1 MYPLKSRKNRNEP
14 LVTVVIPQ
22 LKAHFCSLL
31 ISNIFCNPLFLF
43 SPSCLFHIILKT
55 QITFL
60 TFLRRIPSFCF
71 YATPTKGDAL
81 TFLCQGFYSR
91 SQALP
96 DKRIFI
102 IHSPN
107 SLTSDVLLRQLNFCC
122 TPIYMKRNTAV
133 SVFFKKLPNHT
144 RLGYLRNSFPRL
156 FSHIPW
162 SESLK
167 ISFPSVCTFLS
178 SLVL

>member
-1 MYPLKSRKNRNEP
+1 MLKQQEKSRKNRNEP

-31 ISNIFCNPLFLF
+31 ISNIFCNPLFRF
-43 SPSCLFHIILKT
+43 STSCLFHIILKT

-133 SVFFKKLPNHT
+133 SVFFKNYLFT
-144 RLGYLRNSFPRL
+144 RGSGICGTHFRFL
-156 FSHIPW
+156 FSHTPW
-162 SESLK
+162 
-167 ISFPSVCTFLS
+167 
-178 SLVL
+178 